1 MTLTI
6 LIDQNKPCAKCGA
19 KGATQNGLCLNCISK
34 KIKEQTKGGSMTEKA
49 QQNLF
54 GEQDLIVNTLETERT
69 LLRDEIKATMK
80 SIESKEKS
88 LEEMKTRL
96 GNITSSIDSIRK
108 TAKTGKAAKKAGK

>member
-6 LIDQNKPCAKCGA
+6 VIDQSKACAKCGA
-19 KGATQNGLCLNCISK
+19 KGATQNGLCLDCISK
-34 KIKEQTKGGSMTEKA
+34 KIKEQTKGGGMTEKT

-54 GEQDLIVNTLETERT
+54 GEQDFIVNTLETERT

-88 LEEMKTRL
+88 LEEMKARL

-108 TAKTGKAAKKAGK
+108 AAKTEKKKVKK